1 MCVNDLIVQGAKPVV
16 FLDYIAIPK
25 VIEKKY
31 KQILTGIAKGC
42 RIAGCSLSGGETA
55 EMPGVYTGDSFDLA
69 GFAVGIVGKKN
80 VITGNLIKHGDIIL
94 GVPSS
99 GAHSNGYSLI
109 RKILKDKKIKGS
121 EIKNF
126 KNIGGFGSVFD
137 LGQYKIKD
145 PLIVTSTDGV
155 GTKLEIANHLNDF
168 RTIGI
173 DLVAMCVNDLI
184 VQGAKPV
191 VFLDYIA
198 IPKVIEKKYKQIL
211 SGIAKGCRIAGCS
224 LSGGETAEMPGV
236 YTGDSFDLAGFAV
249 GIVGKKN
256 VITSNSIKHGDI
268 ILGVPSTG
276 AHSNGYSL
284 IRKILKDKRIKVKNN
299 KKLYKDLLTPTK
311 IYVKEILKL
320 HSMKLIKGCAHI
332 TGGGIIE
339 NLPRVIPNNYSA
351 KINLSKIKPNKVTKW
366 IKSNGVDDQEMLKT
380 FNCGVGF
387 CIIADKKNYQK
398 ISKVFNKSSKPYEIG
413 TIVKSNNN
421 KKITLN
427 EKINWKF

>member
-1 MCVNDLIVQGAKPVV
+1 MKDQIVFKFPDKSFYYEEDFCIGENNYEA
-16 FLDYIAIPK
+16 
-25 VIEKKY
+25 Y
-31 KQILTGIAKGC
+31 K
-42 RIAGCSLSGGETA
+42 
-55 EMPGVYTGDSFDLA
+55 
-69 GFAVGIVGKKN
+69 
-80 VITGNLIKHGDIIL
+80 LIKEWPNWSFKGINIY
-94 GVPSS
+94 GPKKS
-99 GAHSNGYSLI
+99 GKSYLA
-109 RKILKDKKIKGS
+109 KIFSDKTNSKIF
-121 EIKNF
+121 E
-126 KNIGGFGSVFD
+126 GGFGSVFD

-256 VITSNSIKHGDI
+256 VITGNSIKHGDI

-284 IRKILKDKRIKVKNN
+284 IRKILKDKKIKVKNN
-299 KKLYKDLLTPTK
+299 KKLYKELLTPTK

-332 TGGGIIE
+332 TGGGIVE
-339 NLPRVIPNNYSA
+339 NLPRVIPDNYSA
-351 KINLSKIKPNKVTKW
+351 RINLSKIKPNKVIKW
-366 IKSNGVDDQEMLKT
+366 IKSHGVDDHEMLKT

-387 CIIADKKNYQK
+387 CIIADKKNYKK
-398 ISKVFNKSSKPYEIG
+398 IFNVFNKSSKPYEIG
-413 TIVKSNNN
+413 TIIKSNNIN
-421 KKITLN
+421 KIILN
-427 EKINWKF
+427 EKVNWKY

>member
-1 MCVNDLIVQGAKPVV
+1 MNNSN
-16 FLDYIAIPK
+16 FTYIKSGVDIQK
-25 VIEKKY
+25 TTNLVKFISK
-31 KQILTGIAKGC
+31 
-42 RIAGCSLSGGETA
+42 LSKST
-55 EMPGVYTGDSFDLA
+55 
-69 GFAVGIVGKKN
+69 
-80 VITGNLIKHGDIIL
+80 
-94 GVPSS
+94 
-99 GAHSNGYSLI
+99 
-109 RKILKDKKIKGS
+109 RIKGS

-137 LGQYKIKD
+137 LGQYKIKN

-224 LSGGETAEMPGV
+224 LSGGETAEMPGT
-236 YTGDSFDLAGFAV
+236 YTGNSFDLAGFAV

-256 VITSNSIKHGDI
+256 VLTGNSIKNGDI
-268 ILGVPSTG
+268 ILAVPSSG

-284 IRKILKDKRIKVKNN
+284 IRKILKDKKIKVKNN

-311 IYVKEILKL
+311 IYVKEILLL
-320 HSMKLIKGCAHI
+320 HKMKLIKGCAHI
-332 TGGGIIE
+332 TGGGIVE
-339 NLPRVIPNNYSA
+339 NLPRVIPNNYGA
-351 KINLSKIKPNKVTKW
+351 KIDLSKIKPNKITKW
-366 IKSNGVDDQEMLKT
+366 IKSNGVNDHEMLKT

-387 CIIADKKNYQK
+387 CIIADKKSYQK
-398 ISKVFNKSSKPYEIG
+398 IKKVFNKSSVPYKIG
-413 TIVKSNNN
+413 TIIKSNIN
-421 KKITLN
+421 KKIVFN
-427 EKINWKF
+427 EKINWKY